1 MTIGVERGM
10 KRCDS
15 GDAVFVVLDGAAAYF
30 ADFAPFDKDGG
41 EVVAGCVGCWEW
53 QGDAFFGEKFNGD
66 PIAGVGPISLDA
78 AAVSCL
84 DVFAL
89 PLLEVG
95 AEEDVFDFGL
105 TDVDAEFETGVS
117 KDGDGIGGVL

>member
-1 MTIGVERGM
+1 M
-10 KRCDS
+10 
-15 GDAVFVVLDGAAAYF
+15 FVVLDCAATDR
-30 ADFAPFDKDGG
+30 ADFSPFNEDGG
-41 EVVAGCVGCWEW
+41 EVVAGCVGRRKW
-53 QGDAFFGEKFNGD
+53 QGDAFFWEKFNGD